1 MATLNKQFPRLLPEP
16 IKKNVRV
23 ADLIDTTFK
32 AYNAAR
38 LGEACRLYTNKMLA
52 NDGTV
57 GLTLTGALT
66 PAGLGPAA
74 IVPLMK
80 AGFVDWIFFK

>member
-1 MATLNKQFPRLLPEP
+1 MPTLNKQFPRLLPEP

-38 LGEACRLYTNKMLA
+38 LGEACGCSWKRCSL
-52 NDGTV
+52 GT
-57 GLTLTGALT
+57 A
-66 PAGLGPAA
+66 PSA
-74 IVPLMK
+74 
-80 AGFVDWIFFK
+80 

>member
-16 IKKNVRV
+16 IKKNARV

-38 LGEACRLYTNKMLA
+38 LGEACRLFVEKMLA
-52 NDGTV
+52 ADGTV
-57 GLTLTGALT
+57 GMTLTGALT
-66 PAGLGPAA
+66 PAGLGRAAVVPPASA
-74 IVPLMK
+74 
-80 AGFVDWIFFK
+80 

>member
-1 MATLNKQFPRLLPEP
+1 MSTLNKQFPRLLPAP

-38 LGEACRLYTNKMLA
+38 LGEACRLFTRTRCSPRTA
-52 NDGTV
+52 PS
-57 GLTLTGALT
+57 A
-66 PAGLGPAA
+66 
-74 IVPLMK
+74 
-80 AGFVDWIFFK
+80 